1 MADDK
6 MKGNRDKDMGSTGQK
21 SGQHSPGRKPDD
33 FSTGR
38 HGSGHDEDDYSGNQD
53 INKGGQ
59 RQSGQG
65 NKQR

>member
-1 MADDK
+1 MANDK
-6 MKGNRDKDMGSTGQK
+6 MKDNLDKDMGGSGQRT
-21 SGQHSPGRKPDD
+21 GQHSPGRNPDD
-33 FSTGR
+33 FSTSRKG
-38 HGSGHDEDDYSGNQD
+38 GSHEDDDYSGSQD